1 MLLVE
6 ALLALAQN
14 LDNGKVIVEDEL
26 LNFIVVKIKTLS
38 HDEIVLLTTNNF
50 SSEWIEESKRLL
62 FDECPITTLHC
73 GSQKDTN
80 NIKACLKVL
89 NECREN
95 IPRFVSHYLDEMPP
109 VGFGNMDTSAL
120 LSRVEQLSQ
129 EVSSLRRALG
139 TQAEVTESMGA
150 IITTMDRRVSAYIG
164 LRPEDCRPA
173 THERWCRG

>member
-62 FDECPITTLHC
+62 FDVCHTTL
-73 GSQKDTN
+73 
-80 NIKACLKVL
+80 
-89 NECREN
+89 CR
-95 IPRFVSHYLDEMPP
+95 
-109 VGFGNMDTSAL
+109 
-120 LSRVEQLSQ
+120 
-129 EVSSLRRALG
+129 
-139 TQAEVTESMGA
+139 TQRLTVQ
-150 IITTMDRRVSAYIG
+150 
-164 LRPEDCRPA
+164 
-173 THERWCRG
+173 HE

>member
-1 MLLVE
+1 MV
-6 ALLALAQN
+6 
-14 LDNGKVIVEDEL
+14 
-26 LNFIVVKIKTLS
+26 
-38 HDEIVLLTTNNF
+38 H
-50 SSEWIEESKRLL
+50 RR
-62 FDECPITTLHC
+62 
-73 GSQKDTN
+73 

-164 LRPEDCRPA
+164 LRPGDCRPA